1 MKTRRRK
8 LRDRLKLDRKASRHR
23 FEAQVPAK
31 QRHWNRPPVK
41 AVGQN
46 ACFECVSDEDMR
58 DLAADRHGSVTL
70 ADFLQIMAKREQDVV
85 LQQKL
90 MQAFAVFD
98 KDGSGFI
105 SVNEDS
111 DFRKQ
116 MTTLGNNPF
125 TDEQFETFLSEY
137 RAEAASQHP
146 ADQDGLVDYQE
157 FVKLMLRKNA

>member
-1 MKTRRRK
+1 
-8 LRDRLKLDRKASRHR
+8 
-23 FEAQVPAK
+23 
-31 QRHWNRPPVK
+31 
-41 AVGQN
+41 
-46 ACFECVSDEDMR
+46 
-58 DLAADRHGSVTL
+58 
-70 ADFLQIMAKREQDVV
+70 
-85 LQQKL
+85 

>member
-1 MKTRRRK
+1 MEFGLTEEQVRVYTEAFNDMDKHHTGVLQPTELGILMR
-8 LRDRLKLDRKASRHR
+8 SRGHTL
-23 FEAQVPAK
+23 
-31 QRHWNRPPVK
+31 
-41 AVGQN
+41 
-46 ACFECVSDEDMR
+46 SDEDMR

-98 KDGSGFI
+98 KDGS
-105 SVNEDS
+105 NEDS

>member
-1 MKTRRRK
+1 MEFGLTEEQVRVYTEAFNDMDKHHTGVLQPTELGILMR
-8 LRDRLKLDRKASRHR
+8 SRGHTL
-23 FEAQVPAK
+23 
-31 QRHWNRPPVK
+31 
-41 AVGQN
+41 
-46 ACFECVSDEDMR
+46 SDEDMR

-116 MTTLGNNPF
+116 MTTLGNTPF
-125 TDEQFETFLSEY
+125 TDEQFEAFLSEY
-137 RAEAASQHP
+137 KAEAASQHP

-157 FVKLMLRKNA
+157 FVKLMLRKNV